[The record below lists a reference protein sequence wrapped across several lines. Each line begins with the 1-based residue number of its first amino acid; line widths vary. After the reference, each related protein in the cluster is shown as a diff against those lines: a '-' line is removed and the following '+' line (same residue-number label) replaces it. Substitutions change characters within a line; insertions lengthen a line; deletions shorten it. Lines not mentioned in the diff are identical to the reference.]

1 MLDGFD
7 VSWLCKSAIAVATFA
22 GDSVQPIRQP
32 VIA

>member
-1 MLDGFD
+1 MLHGFE
-7 VSWLCKSAIAVATFA
+7 VSWLCRSAIALATFA